1 VLTKLLQT
9 LFKNFIAGFKG
20 YNLEQVSA
28 CYHIPCTLNMPDNI
42 IFVNNEQG
50 IANEL
55 SLIFTQLKQAKANN
69 IKAVKASY
77 QLVAKN
83 IVLVSID
90 WHFIDESNQL
100 FADFCGVY
108 HIQING
114 EKLKIINV
122 ASHEL
127 ANSLNL
133 ENALTLDH

>member
-1 VLTKLLQT
+1 VLTNQLQI

-20 YNLEQVSA
+20 YNLEQVGA
-28 CYHIPCTLNMPDNI
+28 CYHLPCTLNMPDNI
-42 IFVNNEQG
+42 ILVNNEQDLT
-50 IANEL
+50 NEL
-55 SLIFTQLKQAKANN
+55 TLIFTQLQQAKANN
-69 IKAVKASY
+69 ITAVKASY
-77 QLVAKN
+77 QLLTKN

-90 WHFIDESNQL
+90 WHFLEESGQL